1 MRIVLGRDR
10 ADSDHAPMR
19 GVGREWAL
27 GALTLGGA
35 LALPVAAG
43 AQDDA
48 EPVEASAPDEGDDLA
63 LLESLPTSGDA
74 GLAYSAVVH
83 VDRAEVRAGAGDAY
97 VSRGRAYDGDT
108 LRVIRRTGDGAWLEV
123 EVDGLRGWVR
133 ARVVTLRK
141 AGRVA
146 PTDAGRSRR
155 ESNYSY
161 DERGRR
167 LRPDGTPMGSG
178 EGTDKRAKGRSKPA
192 PEPEPEAEPE
202 PEPERPGRRGGP
214 RRPSPTPE
222 DVEGLEAEEGDT
234 VDDGASM
241 WRLSAT
247 VGFGQA
253 RRMFDS
259 DITVASALQHGE
271 FQASGL
277 LVDLQARAT
286 PLPYLA
292 VQASL
297 THHAT
302 GSTRVPAA
310 PDLGLNVPVEV
321 GVGGLA
327 VGLDAVGRYALS
339 DDAAVEALV
348 GARWWRQSVEA
359 TRPFP
364 LFLTNDHTLV
374 ALGGGGEVALPLDLS
389 LCGRAA
395 YLHPVAESQSP
406 VAGGALKSG
415 SGFEL
420 AADLAWAV
428 TPEWAVTLGGRVL
441 RSRVERAGD
450 SKHVD
455 THVDPPVGYTQARET
470 QTIQGALVGARW
482 TR

>member
-1 MRIVLGRDR
+1 
-10 ADSDHAPMR
+10 MR
-19 GVGREWAL
+19 GVVREWAL
-27 GALTLGGA
+27 GALTLGVSVSVTDPA
-35 LALPVAAG
+35 W
-43 AQDDA
+43 AQEDDDA
-48 EPVEASAPDEGDDLA
+48 FPAPADATPDEGDDLA
-63 LLESLPTSGDA
+63 LLEALPTSGDA

-83 VDRAEVRAGAGDAY
+83 VDRVEVRAGAGEAY

-108 LRVIRRTGDGAWLEV
+108 LRVVRRTGDGAWLEV

-133 ARVVTLRK
+133 ARSVTLRK

-146 PTDAGRSRR
+146 PKDAGRSRR

-178 EGTDKRAKGRSKPA
+178 EGTGKRPKGRAQPA
-192 PEPEPEAEPE
+192 REPEAEPE
-202 PEPERPGRRGGP
+202 PEPEPERPARRGAA
-214 RRPSPTPE
+214 RRPTPTPE
-222 DVEGLEAEEGDT
+222 DVDGLESAFPEAADDRASAGDA
-234 VDDGASM
+234 GAL

-247 VGFGQA
+247 LGFGQA

-259 DITVASALQHGE
+259 DIAVASALQHGE

-292 VQASL
+292 IQASL

-310 PDLGLNVPVEV
+310 PELGLNVPVEV
-321 GVGGLA
+321 DVGGLA
-327 VGLDAVGRYALS
+327 LGLDAVGRYALS
-339 DDAAVEALV
+339 SDAALEARV

-364 LFLTNDHTLV
+364 LFLTNDLTSLAV
-374 ALGGGGEVALPLDLS
+374 GGGGQIALPLDLALS
-389 LCGRAA
+389 GHAA
-395 YLHPVAESQSP
+395 YLHPVSESQSP
-406 VAGGALKSG
+406 VAGGRLASG

-420 AADLAWAV
+420 AADVAWPVA
-428 TPEWAVTLGGRVL
+428 PEWAVTLGGRVL
-441 RSRVERAGD
+441 RSRVERAGA
-450 SKHVD
+450 SAHVD
-455 THVDPPVGYTQARET
+455 THVDPPVGYTRARET
-470 QTIQGALVGARW
+470 QTIQGALLGARW

>member
-27 GALTLGGA
+27 SALTLGA
-35 LALPVAAG
+35 FVALPVAAG

-48 EPVEASAPDEGDDLA
+48 EASAPDEGDDLA
-63 LLESLPTSGDA
+63 LLDSLPTSGDA

-133 ARVVTLRK
+133 ARAITLRK

-167 LRPDGTPMGSG
+167 LRPDGTPRGSG
-178 EGTDKRAKGRSKPA
+178 EGTGKRAKGRPKPA

-259 DITVASALQHGE
+259 DIAVASALQHGE

-364 LFLTNDHTLV
+364 LFLTNDLTLV